1 MPTTKIQKVLFGLFM
16 SFMMVFGM
24 EAYNHIIAANSFHF
38 SLLLIPFLE
47 LCVLMTTVIALEML
61 VAGSLA
67 GKLAFRF
74 VNPATDRPFAI
85 ILAIQISTVLLMC
98 PMMSFV
104 ATLVFKDG
112 LSGNLFQIWLKT
124 IALNFPMAL
133 IWQIA
138 VAGPVVRFAVNKLAK
153 WNTDNTDN
161 RG

>member
-24 EAYNHIIAANSFHF
+24 EAYNHVIAANSFHLR
-38 SLLLIPFLE
+38 LLLIPFLE
-47 LCVLMTTVIALEML
+47 LCWLMTAVIALETL
-61 VAGSLA
+61 VAGRLA

-74 VNPATDRPFAI
+74 VNPATNRPFAI

-104 ATLVFKDG
+104 AALVFKDG
-112 LSGNLFQIWLKT
+112 LSGNLFQIWMKT

-138 VAGPVVRFAVNKLAK
+138 VAGPVVRFAVRRIAK
-153 WNTDNTDN
+153 
-161 RG
+161 